1 MCIAAIAAVA
11 IFFVIWSG
19 NVQNE
24 LNTAHNE
31 LTDATGKK
39 SQYDA
44 KVSEIGKVKAQ
55 IASTETKQNF
65 IASAQKYNAAWP
77 EVFSLI
83 RDLTSKYVLLK
94 NMAFTET
101 DHKTIRLSAFAG
113 TEEAIADWWTKLRNR
128 NDIFDNVTMQYPGR
142 PYHPASAAGVAG
154 GMGMPGS
161 GGMGMPGSGG
171 MGMPGSGGK
180 MPMGMG
186 MASMGGSPG
195 SGGMG
200 MPGSGGAAGGDAVGP
215 ATIED
220 RPGINF
226 IATLVLKTPLDNGAA
241 VPVWTGVP
249 GAVAPAG
256 GTPAVGKR
264 TGAATGG
271 SRD

>member
-171 MGMPGSGGK
+171 MGMPGSGG
-180 MPMGMG
+180 
-186 MASMGGSPG
+186 
-195 SGGMG
+195 
-200 MPGSGGAAGGDAVGP
+200 AAGGDAVGP

>member
-11 IFFVIWSG
+11 IFFVVWSSS
-19 NVQNE
+19 VQKD
-24 LNTAHNE
+24 LNTAHDE

-44 KVSEIGKVKAQ
+44 KVSDINKVKSQ

-83 RDLTSKYVLLK
+83 RDLTSKDVLLK
-94 NMAFTET
+94 NMAFTGT

-113 TEEAIADWWTKLRNR
+113 TEEIIAKWWMDLRNR
-128 NDIFDNVTMQYPGR
+128 KDIFENVTMQYPDR
-142 PYHPASAAGVAG
+142 PYHPGTAASAGG
-154 GMGMPGS
+154 GMGMPGSGGMGMPGMPGSGGGKMPMGMGMASMGGMPGS

-171 MGMPGSGGK
+171 MSG
-180 MPMGMG
+180 
-186 MASMGGSPG
+186 A
-195 SGGMG
+195 
-200 MPGSGGAAGGDAVGP
+200 GGASGGDAVGP

-226 IATLVLKTPLDNGAA
+226 NATLVLKTALDNGAS
-241 VPVWTGVP
+241 VPIWTGVA
-249 GAVAPAG
+249 GASAPAG
-256 GTPAVGKR
+256 GTPTAGKKM
-264 TGAATGG
+264 GAAPIGN
-271 SRD
+271 